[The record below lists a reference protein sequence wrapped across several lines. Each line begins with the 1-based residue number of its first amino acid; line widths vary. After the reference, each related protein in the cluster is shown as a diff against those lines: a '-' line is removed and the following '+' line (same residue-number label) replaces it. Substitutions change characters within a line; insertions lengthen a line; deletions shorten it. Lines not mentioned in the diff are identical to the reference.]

1 MRIYWH
7 SPVLMVLRSV
17 QVQQTNRQTAAA
29 AACAM
34 IPSSCPSHIATTT
47 TTRTTESSTSSS
59 SRDLLDPVHDNFS
72 HSCTLFGGPLPKNKT
87 CPTPPLPSENQV
99 HNIMYI
105 LPLFECDSI
114 FSRTSTATIFHSD
127 RPASSR
133 ALSLSLCC
141 CVFFYDTEIPSARPT
156 NPATSPATSPASQPI
171 SRELPFIPL
180 SAFTYIKVNN
190 YIA

>member
-34 IPSSCPSHIATTT
+34 IPSSCPSHITT
-47 TTRTTESSTSSS
+47 TTRTVKSSTSSS

-87 CPTPPLPSENQV
+87 CPTSPLPSENQV

-133 ALSLSLCC
+133 ALSLSPSVVAC
-141 CVFFYDTEIPSARPT
+141 FFMTQKFRVRAQPT
-156 NPATSPATSPASQPI
+156 QPPAQPASQFPGNC
-171 SRELPFIPL
+171 LL
-180 SAFTYIKVNN
+180 SHFQHLHTLKLIT
-190 YIA
+190 I